1 MKALTRMSAFCASGA
16 LLLAVAA
23 AAAGTDGW
31 VKIPQ
36 GTRVPL
42 ELVSGLSTKTAVR
55 GRQVDLRVAEDVWVG
70 TSLLVRKGEKTKAV
84 VGEVTQPGSFGKSGG
99 LSLDFGNVRAVD
111 GTLVDLGVWSRDQK
125 EGRGYAA
132 GASIGGAAV
141 LGPIGLVGG
150 LFVKGSHVELPA
162 GHRIDAAVRWDAV
175 VSTSPASPSL
185 VAQKPV
191 VPAAAGA
198 AQVKP
203 TPTDAPTTAAGKPE
217 QGPSAAAGDTR
228 KEPVAE
234 AASKPADKPAEKPP
248 STSKPAPAKPESTG
262 KPVPPVIPIIE
273 DITGQ

>member
-16 LLLAVAA
+16 LLFAVAA

-31 VKIPQ
+31 AKIPQ

-42 ELVSGLSTKTAVR
+42 ELVSGLSTKTAVQ

-70 TSLLVRKGEKTKAV
+70 THLLVHKGETTKAV

-175 VSTSPASPSL
+175 VSTSPSL
-185 VAQKPV
+185 SAVAEAKPV
-191 VPAAAGA
+191 GTGTAEPQPESTVTS
-198 AQVKP
+198 VVP
-203 TPTDAPTTAAGKPE
+203 TPVAEKPVM
-217 QGPSAAAGDTR
+217 GPSAAAGDSR
-228 KEPVAE
+228 KETVSE
-234 AASKPADKPAEKPP
+234 AAPKPADKPVVTDL
-248 STSKPAPAKPESTG
+248 SRT
-262 KPVPPVIPIIE
+262 
-273 DITGQ
+273 